1 MLTCPV
7 TADCQAVLLHEF
19 YLGLLEKLTTSLGHV
34 MIVVTSHMIRR
45 KWPEWIRLHYFVRNY
60 SRYSDCYCYFISGQT
75 LADKSKTW
83 HLYRYI

>member
-1 MLTCPV
+1 MSMHCWCDLYKAISFSKDVVLFISIILMLTCPV

-45 KWPEWIRLHYFVRNY
+45 K
-60 SRYSDCYCYFISGQT
+60 
-75 LADKSKTW
+75 
-83 HLYRYI
+83 